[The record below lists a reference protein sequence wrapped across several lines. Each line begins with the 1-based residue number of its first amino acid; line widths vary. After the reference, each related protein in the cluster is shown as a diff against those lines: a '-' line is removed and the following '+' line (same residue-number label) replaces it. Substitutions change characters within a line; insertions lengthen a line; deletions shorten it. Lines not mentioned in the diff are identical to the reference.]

1 MKKITLLVLA
11 SLLFSGLFAQTLTI
25 ELGFVP
31 ATAVDQCTG
40 KVWVNVTG
48 GVAPY
53 TFEWNNDQVGTY
65 QENLCLGTYS
75 VTVTDATTATAV
87 TEVEF
92 TTSSQIIIPL
102 NGSVGMD
109 STLYG
114 LCDGIANIYV
124 YGGITPYNY
133 QIFDAQTGMLVIAES
148 STNDLCPGEY
158 YAIAT
163 DANNGTYFYP
173 FTINNE
179 YIRDNPSQFQ
189 WAYPTNQAVS
199 FTVAG
204 EPPFTV
210 SIINPNSEQQDYT
223 IETLSSSISY
233 TPLLTGNYN
242 IYLSDFEGHW
252 SEQLFCAYDEMNL
265 IDISATTTSNGCDGE
280 VITSNPVDITM
291 DYETSPGSFQ
301 TISIEN
307 GTLCP
312 GDYMVM
318 VMDMFCPGV
327 VNIAPIIVTG
337 PQYDYPEVDVFSSNT
352 IYNICTGMAW
362 LEVAGGSA
370 PYQYNW
376 INYSSNTT
384 DFIND
389 LCSSNLFVKVTDA
402 SNVWSIGYTYI
413 DSDLPETVPG
423 DTLSASQE
431 ECIDNITSSY
441 IYSYTVTP
449 SNVIVTWAIEHEGLI
464 TYLDVTYNYVIT
476 LPGVYNVELV
486 LNCQGGKSTVH
497 FITEL
502 DITLTGINN
511 DKYNDLNI
519 YPNPVNDI
527 LNISLNENVE
537 SLEITS
543 ITGAI
548 ISSFKA
554 NGTQIKFNVSD
565 LSAGV
570 YMIRFNNN
578 DGSTIIK
585 KFIK

>member
-1 MKKITLLVLA
+1 MKKFTLLVLA

-25 ELGFVP
+25 ELGSVP

-40 KVWVNVTG
+40 KVWVHVTD

-53 TFEWNNDQVGTY
+53 TFAWNNDEYTTY

-75 VTVTDATTATAV
+75 VTVTDAADATA
-87 TEVEF
+87 EASVEF

-102 NGSVGMD
+102 NGNTSVT
-109 STLYG
+109 SSLYQQ
-114 LCDGIANIYV
+114 CDGTVNMYA

-133 QIFDAQTGMLVIAES
+133 QIFDAATGLLVTELS
-148 STNDLCPGEY
+148 SLTNLCAGEY
-158 YAIAT
+158 YAVGT
-163 DANNGTYFYP
+163 DANNGIYFHP
-173 FTINNE
+173 FTIGVE
-179 YIRDNPSQFQ
+179 YIRPVTSQFPGS
-189 WAYPTNQAVS
+189 YPINQTAS
-199 FTVAG
+199 FDVAG

-210 SIINPNSEQQDYT
+210 NITSNSSTPQSYT
-223 IETLSSSISY
+223 IETTTEQIVY
-233 TPLLTGNYN
+233 TPLFTEFYN
-242 IYLSDFEGHW
+242 I
-252 SEQLFCAYDEMNL
+252 QLLDNLDNGDQETFCAYDEMNL
-265 IDISATTTSNGCDGE
+265 MNISATTASNGCDGMI
-280 VITSNPVDITM
+280 ITSNQVNITM
-291 DYETSPGSFQ
+291 DYETSEGTYQSLY
-301 TISIEN
+301 IEN

-312 GDYMVM
+312 GEYMMM
-318 VMDMFCPGV
+318 VEDMLCPGV
-327 VNIAPIIVTG
+327 INMAPITITG
-337 PQYDYPEVDVFSSNT
+337 PQFDYPEVDVFSSNT

-389 LCSSNLFVKVTDA
+389 LCSNNLFVKVTDA

-537 SLEITS
+537 SLDITS

-554 NGTQIKFNVSD
+554 NGTQIRFNVSD